1 MSTEPSLRERQAR
14 AVRARIRAAFIALVG
29 ERGPDG
35 FPLTEVARRA
45 GISERTLYRHYPSR
59 DAIVDGIEANEVA
72 RMEAELPRHSGWEAM
87 LEPSSHPVADTFRVF
102 DSNADLVKAMRALRA
117 AGVRNEASYAR
128 TEQLRQMVASIEGV
142 PAEAV
147 DQLVGLV
154 RLLSASDGWARLT
167 EPDLQLGATRAGDA
181 AEWAIRV
188 LIEAARNEQGS
199 LGDPDAG

>member
-1 MSTEPSLRERQAR
+1 MQ
-14 AVRARIRAAFIALVG
+14 ARIRAAFIDLVG

-35 FPLTEVARRA
+35 FPLTAVARRA
-45 GISERTLYRHYPSR
+45 GIAERTLYRHYPSR

-72 RMEAELPRHSGWEAM
+72 AMEAELPKPIGWQAM
-87 LEPSSHPVADTFRVF
+87 LEPGTHVVADTFHVF
-102 DSNADLVKAMRALRA
+102 GRNADLVKAMRALRA

-147 DQLVGLV
+147 DQLVGLL

-167 EPDLQLGATRAGDA
+167 EPDLRLGAARAGDA

-188 LIEAARNEQGS
+188 LIEAARNEQGY
-199 LGDPDAG
+199 LGTPDGE